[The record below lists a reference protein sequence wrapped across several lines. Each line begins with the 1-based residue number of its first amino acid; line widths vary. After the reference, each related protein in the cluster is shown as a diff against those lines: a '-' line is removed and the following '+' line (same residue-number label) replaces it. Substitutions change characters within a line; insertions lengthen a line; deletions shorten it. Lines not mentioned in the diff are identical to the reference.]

1 MNVLSLFDGIGTGRL
16 ALERAGIKVD
26 NYFASEI
33 EQDAITVAKTNFP
46 DIIELG
52 DINKY
57 YEWELPQIDMVIGGS
72 PCQNLSNCNRYK
84 EGLDG
89 KESSLFFRYLD
100 VLEKFKPRYFLL
112 ENVASMSNKNKDL
125 ITQYLVERGGD
136 STTPIEINSSLL
148 SAQNRNRIYWTNIPN
163 IEKPKDKKILFKNLI
178 SSNRKDWRPVGEW
191 VNKPFYD
198 GKVSKKDML
207 KTFNAEK
214 SSTLTTKKGHPQNYY
229 LSEDGK
235 MYSNLTADEYE
246 LLQTLPLGYTNMIK
260 DAARYKAIGNGWT
273 CDVIAHIFSFLPKE
287 YKNKE

>member
-1 MNVLSLFDGIGTGRL
+1 MNILSLFDGIGTGRL

-57 YEWELPQIDMVIGGS
+57 DEWELPQIDMVIGGS

-100 VLEKFKPRYFLL
+100 VLEKFKPKYFLL

-125 ITQYLVERGGD
+125 ITQYLVGGG
-136 STTPIEINSSLL
+136 
-148 SAQNRNRIYWTNIPN
+148 
-163 IEKPKDKKILFKNLI
+163 
-178 SSNRKDWRPVGEW
+178 V
-191 VNKPFYD
+191 
-198 GKVSKKDML
+198 
-207 KTFNAEK
+207 
-214 SSTLTTKKGHPQNYY
+214 
-229 LSEDGK
+229 
-235 MYSNLTADEYE
+235 
-246 LLQTLPLGYTNMIK
+246 
-260 DAARYKAIGNGWT
+260 
-273 CDVIAHIFSFLPKE
+273 
-287 YKNKE
+287 